1 MFASKADADAYLAKQ
16 RTDIHEG
23 TWISPQAGRL
33 TVKELGDE
41 WLASDPSK
49 RSSTRS
55 RDESILRLGIYP
67 TLEKVRIENVTKPR
81 VQSLVNAWVEAGKA
95 PRTVQRQYDV
105 LRAVF
110 TYAVENDRLLRSPC
124 RGIKEPEAD
133 LPTHRQL
140 SGDDVAALADE
151 MPDEYRPMVYLGAIL
166 GLRWGE
172 VAGLSVGA
180 LDLGHSLLTVAQ
192 QLGRDRI
199 LAAPKSHAGL
209 RTVTMPAQLTELLSA
224 HLEAFGLNDSAAL
237 IFSAPGGGPLD
248 YTNWRRRAWL
258 PAATAA
264 GLAGIGFHDLRRAAA
279 TALVRLGVDV
289 KTAQARL
296 GHSDPRLTLAVY
308 AQATSE
314 GDQDAARRLGERFA
328 GPLTH
333 ARRTPRGTGAK

>member
-16 RTDIHEG
+16 RTDVREG

-41 WLASDPSK
+41 WLKSDPSK
-49 RSSTRS
+49 RDSTRS
-55 RDESILRLGIYP
+55 RDETILRVHVYP
-67 TLEKVRIENVTKPR
+67 AFGKARIESVTKAR
-81 VQSLVNAWVEAGKA
+81 VQALVNEWTNTKA

-172 VAGLSVGA
+172 VAGLSVSA
-180 LDLGHSLLTVAQ
+180 LDLGRSLLTVAQ

-199 LAAPKSHAGL
+199 LAAPKSRAGL

-224 HLEAFGLNDSAAL
+224 HLEAFGLTDSAAL

-258 PAATAA
+258 PAVTAA
-264 GLAGIGFHDLRRAAA
+264 GLDGIGFHDLRRA
-279 TALVRLGVDV
+279 GGYG
-289 KTAQARL
+289 AR
-296 GHSDPRLTLAVY
+296 A
-308 AQATSE
+308 
-314 GDQDAARRLGERFA
+314 
-328 GPLTH
+328 
-333 ARRTPRGTGAK
+333 PRGGCQDGPGTTRPLGPTAHAGGLRPGHE